1 MSKVTP
7 LISHRMVSRAALC
20 SSLFLALA
28 TAGRA
33 DIGPVPETSPPYSAA
48 DYTSY
53 ETPGTVSFHATFFI
67 EGDRLHLG
75 YPRVRL
81 WAFPDSAYTR
91 WFVTRYAYCL
101 EEAAHCKTPNLPTE
115 LAKLVRTTSTDKDG
129 KFHFINMN
137 PGKYVIFGQK
147 FFSGSEQ
154 VQTSS
159 PENVFTD
166 QGAFTIDRPSEY
178 TLARSTVETYA
189 AVATLT
195 PTSIYVPVFR
205 SLSVVVR

>member
-28 TAGRA
+28 TVGRA

-48 DYTSY
+48 DYVSY
-53 ETPGTVSFHATFFI
+53 ETPGTVSFHATFFV
-67 EGDRLHLG
+67 EGDSLHLG
-75 YPRVRL
+75 RPRVRL
-81 WAFPDSAYTR
+81 WAIPYSAYTE
-91 WFVTRYAYCL
+91 WFVKRYAYCT
-101 EEAAHCKTPNLPTE
+101 EKEAHCKKPNLPTE
-115 LAKLVRTTSTDKDG
+115 LAKLVRTSFTDNEG
-129 KFHFINMN
+129 KFRFVNMN

-147 FFSGSEQ
+147 FDSGSEK
-154 VQTSS
+154 VESSS

-166 QGAFTIDRPSEY
+166 QGAFTIDRPYEWTMTTHSV
-178 TLARSTVETYA
+178 LTYA

-195 PTSIYVPVFR
+195 PTSIYVPRFR
-205 SLSVVVR
+205 FLSALVQ